1 MIHTG
6 INALIG
12 LQLSHLFKNR
22 KLLSTSIIIGIILPD
37 LDLILDFILSLFL
50 NFNFLDKPYIS
61 HSIFHSLF
69 MIPFLS
75 LLILIYLEYKNKNNS
90 NIVIGISMG
99 MIIHI
104 IFDIITLNPIGIFY
118 PLFNLEVNFNLNNYL
133 NIEIPKV
140 IKKLLYAFDFFF
152 FRLYTWMI
160 IDLIINHKND
170 YHNIIKK
177 LTIWMKIQLYIF
189 LLFLLLIYCDVD
201 NGTFSICFGLLYT
214 PSLIMALYMTYK
226 TRKLIN

>member
-1 MIHTG
+1 MSANTEI
-6 INALIG
+6 
-12 LQLSHLFKNR
+12 
-22 KLLSTSIIIGIILPD
+22 
-37 LDLILDFILSLFL
+37 
-50 NFNFLDKPYIS
+50 LDKPNNKKNIITYS
-61 HSIFHSLF
+61 V
-69 MIPFLS
+69 
-75 LLILIYLEYKNKNNS
+75 ILIAFLVALWLSFQNDGPSK
-90 NIVIGISMG
+90 
-99 MIIHI
+99 
-104 IFDIITLNPIGIFY
+104 F
-118 PLFNLEVNFNLNNYL
+118 
-133 NIEIPKV
+133 PKV
-140 IKKLLYAFDFFF
+140 ITTLLYAFDFFF

-177 LTIWMKIQLYIF
+177 LTVWMKIQLYIF